1 MLLSVLVFKC
11 YDVGGL
17 VKCLTFD
24 CLGQLSCDRLLMIM
38 QLVSVLKFYHRNGLV
53 CQLKY
58 LMFDCVG

>member
-17 VKCLTFD
+17 LKYLMFD

-38 QLVSVLKFYHRNGLV
+38 QLVLVLKFCHRNGLV